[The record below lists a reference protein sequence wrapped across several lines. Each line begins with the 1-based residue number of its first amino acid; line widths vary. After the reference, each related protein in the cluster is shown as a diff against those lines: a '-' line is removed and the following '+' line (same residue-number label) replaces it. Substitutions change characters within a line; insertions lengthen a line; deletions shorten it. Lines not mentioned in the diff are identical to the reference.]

1 MLAKIDIIGYIVC
14 NINIVAQ
21 FVAFLIISNSKLVSI
36 HIWLKI
42 KSMVWSKVIL
52 GLHLLLYT
60 YKRFYFTLQ
69 NTFQQ
74 ILSVVLSKIHN
85 IG

>member
-36 HIWLKI
+36 NIWLKI
-42 KSMVWSKVIL
+42 KSMVSSKVIL
-52 GLHLLLYT
+52 ALHLLVYT
-60 YKRFYFTLQ
+60 QEILLYFTKHSPT
-69 NTFQQ
+69 NSKC
-74 ILSVVLSKIHN
+74 SVL
-85 IG
+85 